1 MITRTALSGL
11 AAGTVAGLV
20 LTALYLALIQ
30 PMILEAEMVEL
41 GAAEALAGM
50 TFGRILDTLLFNI
63 LTGVGFA
70 LTLAAVLALRGRPVG
85 LRQGLLWGAAGFVAA
100 ALAPAVGLPP
110 ELPGMTAAP
119 LADRQLWWFL
129 TVLSTAAGLGLLAF
143 GRARALKFVGVALLV
158 VPHLFGAPHPLGV
171 EAGGVPA
178 ELAARFAAVS
188 LASMAVFW
196 VVLGGCCGYVFDYLN
211 LREAKAGGVR
221 RPV

>member
-20 LTALYLALIQ
+20 LTVLYLALVQ

-41 GAAEALAGM
+41 GAAEALAGI
-50 TFGRILDTLLFNI
+50 TVGRTLETLLFNI

-70 LTLAAVLALRGRPVG
+70 LMLAAVLTLRGQPVG

-110 ELPGMTAAP
+110 ELPGMAAAP
-119 LADRQLWWFL
+119 LADRQLWWLL
-129 TVLSTAAGLGLLAF
+129 TVLSTAAGLGLLVF
-143 GRARALKFVGVALLV
+143 GRAHTLKLVGVALLV
-158 VPHLFGAPHPLGV
+158 IPHLFEAPHPVGI

-196 VVLGGCCGYVFDYLN
+196 AVLGGCCGYVFDYLN
-211 LREAKAGGVR
+211 QRQAEAADLR
-221 RPV
+221 